1 MLIIMIVDTPEEKD
15 KFLKLFEKYEN
26 IIYYTA
32 KRFVKDEMV
41 IEDISQEVFIQ
52 IATHLDRI
60 DDDNEKRTRNYIIT
74 ITRNLCKNF
83 LRDQSKR
90 EEFFYDTSL
99 EYSALYAD
107 TVEKMLGNAFNEKLV
122 EEINKLDD
130 RYRMV
135 LELKYV
141 TQYSNDEIANMLG
154 LKKKTVEMQIYR
166 ANKMLRE
173 KMRDWVDE

>member
-1 MLIIMIVDTPEEKD
+1 MIMIVDTQEEKD
-15 KFLKLFEKYEN
+15 KFLQLFEKYEN

-60 DDDNEKRTRNYIIT
+60 DDGNEKRARNYIIT

-90 EEFFYDTSL
+90 EEISFDTSL
-99 EYSALYAD
+99 EYADLHDD
-107 TVEKMLGNAFNEKLV
+107 TVEKMLGNAFREKLV
-122 EEINKLDD
+122 EEIGKLDE
-130 RYRMV
+130 RYRIV

-141 TQYSNDEIANMLG
+141 AQYSNDEIANMLD

-166 ANKMLRE
+166 ANKILRE
-173 KMRDWVDE
+173 RMRDWIDE

>member
-1 MLIIMIVDTPEEKD
+1 MIVDTPEEKD

-99 EYSALYAD
+99 EYSALYDD
-107 TVEKMLGNAFNEKLV
+107 TVEKMLGNAF
-122 EEINKLDD
+122 
-130 RYRMV
+130 
-135 LELKYV
+135 
-141 TQYSNDEIANMLG
+141 
-154 LKKKTVEMQIYR
+154 KKS
-166 ANKMLRE
+166 
-173 KMRDWVDE
+173 